1 MAFVTQR
8 KPAVALG
15 LMALF
20 LGSAISASAVEPVRL
35 SGSIGGKVQ
44 SATGVGQM
52 GATVILYNRYDRAV
66 EQVMTNVDGGFVF
79 NSLMPDLYS
88 IRVSLSSFI
97 PAFKR
102 NISVK
107 PGFHSMLTINMASM
121 LSSIELI
128 STGPAKG
135 SLMSE
140 DWMWVLRS
148 SQATRPVL
156 RYSDL
161 TKEPQTRPGGSVFS
175 ETKGLLR
182 VSAGDATSFTNSN
195 QADLGT
201 AFAVATSFLGT
212 NQLEVTGNFG
222 VSAQTGLPVAGFRS
236 KYVRG
241 GGRTPELTIGMH
253 QIYLPAR
260 GGFGTRM
267 DGAPAMRAVSATILD
282 ELMLGDRIRFEY
294 GTSAESVSLLNRMN
308 ILSPFGRLS
317 FDLGSG
323 GTLRMAY
330 SAGSA
335 ATDLA
340 ARLNSGGSKEDG
352 TTLNRN
358 LTALATVPRISLRD
372 GQMRAQ
378 RTQNIEIGYSKVTR
392 SRTYTAGAYREN
404 VRDGSLMLAGSGT
417 LYDGDVL
424 PDLSS
429 RSSIFN
435 VGNFDRW
442 GYLVSVSQSL
452 AERFELGL
460 AYGRGGTLSAD
471 NVELRSSQASD
482 LRGMVRVRNRNW
494 ATARASATLPG
505 TGTRVTGSYGW
516 ADFRSLMP
524 AHLFLTQSFSQEP
537 GVNISIRQPLP
548 SFGGPGRF
556 EATAELRNLL
566 EHGYMPVTTA
576 DRRMMLLT
584 NAPKAVRGG
593 LSFIF

>member
-15 LMALF
+15 FVALF
-20 LGSAISASAVEPVRL
+20 LGSAISAFAVEPVRL

-44 SATGVGQM
+44 NVAGVSQM
-52 GATVILYNRYDRAV
+52 GATVVLYNRYDRAV
-66 EQVMTNVDGGFVF
+66 EQVLTNADGGFVF

-88 IRVSLSSFI
+88 IRVSLSAFI
-97 PAFKR
+97 PAFRR

-128 STGPAKG
+128 STAPVKG

-140 DWMWVLRS
+140 DWKWVLRS

-156 RYSDL
+156 RHNDI
-161 TKEPQTRPGGSVFS
+161 TKEPETRRSGNVFS

-212 NQLEVTGNFG
+212 NQLELTGNFG

-241 GGRTPELTIGMH
+241 GGRTPELTVGMH

-282 ELMLGDRIRFEY
+282 ELMLGDRVRFEY

-317 FDLGSG
+317 YDMGSG
-323 GTLRMAY
+323 GTLRLAY
-330 SAGSA
+330 SSGSSP
-335 ATDLA
+335 TDLA
-340 ARLNSGGSKEDG
+340 ARLNISGSREDG
-352 TTLNRN
+352 TLNRN

-378 RTQNIEIGYSKVTR
+378 RTQNVELGYIKVVK
-392 SRTYTAGAYREN
+392 SRVYTAGVYREN
-404 VRDGSLMLAGSGT
+404 VRDGSLMLAGSGVM
-417 LYDGDVL
+417 YDGDVL

-452 AERFELGL
+452 WESFEVGLG
-460 AYGRGGTLSAD
+460 YGRGGTLSAD
-471 NVELRSSQASD
+471 NVELRSSQAAD
-482 LRGMVRVRNRNW
+482 LRGILRVRNRNW
-494 ATARASATLPG
+494 ATGRASATLPG

-524 AHLFLTQSFSQEP
+524 AHLFLTQSFAQEP
-537 GVNISIRQPLP
+537 GVNITIRQPLP

-566 EHGYMPVTTA
+566 EQGYLPVTTS
-576 DRRMMLLT
+576 DRRTMLLT